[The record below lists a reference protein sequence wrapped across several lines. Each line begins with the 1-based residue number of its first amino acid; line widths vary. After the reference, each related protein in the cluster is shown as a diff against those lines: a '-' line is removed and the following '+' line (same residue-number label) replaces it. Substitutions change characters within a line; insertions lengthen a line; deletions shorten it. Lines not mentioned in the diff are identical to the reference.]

1 MLDGEKDQEDFE
13 LPLFEEGPTDSVE
26 LELDE
31 DDLDGNI
38 DEYLDG
44 EEEEVGPELEPEEAE
59 VEADESEEEYS
70 EDESEEA
77 EAEVE
82 DQVEEEEEEEEP
94 RPRKRDAEKRIAEL
108 ARRAQEAERRAQEI
122 EARLQQEAL
131 LRQQSDLAMMTHYE
145 QRLKGDAGIL
155 RSQLQEAITMGDT
168 EKQIDLQTK
177 LMEIQQDISGVDA
190 WRKET
195 ESKMLEA
202 QRAPAPQPV
211 EPQQQVTLEPR
222 TKGWIEKNTWFQPNS
237 PDFDP
242 EMHEEATMYAR
253 RIERRY
259 KAEGRAEEIGSA
271 AYFKEI
277 DRHMREEFSDVFQDQ
292 SAPKKVA
299 PKMKRDNTVAPVVRS
314 GGGEAA
320 PVKRTAKVSLSP
332 AERQFARNM
341 AASGAYRKPNGQRM
355 TDAEAERYHAAYIL
369 KQKKG

>member
-1 MLDGEKDQEDFE
+1 MHIDGDGGPEDTE
-13 LPLFEEGPTDSVE
+13 LPFFDDGPEDSVE

-38 DEYLDG
+38 EDYLDDEDGG
-44 EEEEVGPELEPEEAE
+44 EEEAEPVEE
-59 VEADESEEEYS
+59 ESEEEES

-77 EAEVE
+77 EAEDDTE
-82 DQVEEEEEEEEP
+82 VEEEEEEEEP

-122 EARLQQEAL
+122 EAQLQQEAT

-145 QRLKGDAGIL
+145 MRLKRDAESVLAQIE
-155 RSQLQEAITMGDT
+155 EASTMGDVR
-168 EKQIDLQTK
+168 KQAELQAE
-177 LMEIQQDISGVDA
+177 LNEIRSNLNGVDA
-190 WRKET
+190 WRKDFEAQVA
-195 ESKMLEA
+195 ESK
-202 QRAPAPQPV
+202 RAPQP
-211 EPQQQVTLEPR
+211 EPQPQQQQVTLEPR
-222 TKGWIEKNTWFQPNS
+222 TKVWIEKNSWFQPQS

-242 EMHEEATMYAR
+242 ELHEEATIYAR

-259 KAEGRAEEIGSA
+259 KAEGRADEIGSSS
-271 AYFKEI
+271 YFKEI
-277 DRHMREEFSDVFQDQ
+277 DRHMREEFPDVFQDKP
-292 SAPKKVA
+292 APKKVA
-299 PKMKRDNTVAPVVRS
+299 PKMKRDNTVAPVARS

-355 TDAEAERYHAAYIL
+355 TDAEAEKYHAAFIL